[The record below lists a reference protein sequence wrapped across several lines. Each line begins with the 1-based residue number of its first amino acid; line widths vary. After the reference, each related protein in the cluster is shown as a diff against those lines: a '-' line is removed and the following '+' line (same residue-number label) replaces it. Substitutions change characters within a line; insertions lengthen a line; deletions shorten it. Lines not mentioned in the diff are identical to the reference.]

1 MESKDDEVIYTNG
14 GAIIIDL
21 TPKELNEVIQH
32 TTYTKEQMGYEK

>member
-1 MESKDDEVIYTNG
+1 MSEDKETVYTNG

-21 TPKELNEVIQH
+21 TPQELNEVIQY